1 MFFTIITIIIRTIL
15 QYIVTRNV
23 TDPSTLLYFPN
34 RLLPLESIDYY
45 YYSFKTSTI
54 NSQKNP
60 RDSQKYLIC
69 GLVI

>member
-1 MFFTIITIIIRTIL
+1 M
-15 QYIVTRNV
+15 QCIVTRNV
-23 TDPSTLLYFPN
+23 IDPSTLLYFPN

-54 NSQKNP
+54 DSQENP
-60 RDSQKYLIC
+60 RDSLNYLIC